1 MKPIHIVTQ
10 KDNIAKNV
18 LLPGDPLRAKYIA
31 DNFLKNA
38 KLINT
43 VRNMFGYT
51 GTYKGKKVTVIGSGM
66 GIPSVALYA
75 QELYKFY
82 DVNNIIRIGT
92 AGAMNPSVHIRDVIL
107 VSSSYSDSNFA
118 YELLKRKSKKVSS
131 SNYLN
136 QVIMDT
142 SKEEN
147 LKIIKGTVYTT
158 EVFDVYSP
166 IDHLLNKIP
175 KNINILAC
183 EMESYGLFN
192 VAKSLNKNATCLLS
206 ISDSKFEPEN
216 ELSAEQRQTSLNEM
230 ITLAL
235 ESIIKTS

>member
-1 MKPIHIVTQ
+1 MNPIHIVANEN
-10 KDNIAKNV
+10 DIAPIV

-31 DNFLKNA
+31 ENFLNNP

-43 VRNMFGYT
+43 IRNMFGYT
-51 GTYKGKKVTVIGSGM
+51 GTYKGIKVTVIGSGM
-66 GIPSVALYA
+66 GIPSVSLYA
-75 QELYKFY
+75 AELYKFY
-82 DVNNIIRIGT
+82 NVNKIIRIGT
-92 AGAMNPSVHIRDVIL
+92 AGAFNKDIHVKDLIL
-107 VSSSYSDSNFA
+107 VSSSYSDSNFG
-118 YELLKRKSKKVSS
+118 YELNKTKSKKISS
-131 SNYLN
+131 SNTLN
-136 QVIMDT
+136 QLIIKT
-142 SKEEN
+142 SKEQN
-147 LKIIKGTVYTT
+147 IDIKKGIVYTT
-158 EVFDVYSP
+158 EVFDPYFN

-216 ELSAEQRQTSLNEM
+216 ELSAEERQTSLNEM
-230 ITLAL
+230 IILAL